1 MMLAT
6 KHKKHPHTRTKAN
19 IDNILFGAYKAFI
32 EASEVLALA
41 LALVV
46 VVLEL
51 EIELEEDK
59 RDDVLVL
66 LNAY

>member
-41 LALVV
+41 LVLV

-51 EIELEEDK
+51 ELEEDK

>member
-41 LALVV
+41 LVVV

-51 EIELEEDK
+51 ELEEDK

>member
-1 MMLAT
+1 MLAT

-32 EASEVLALA
+32 DASEVLALA
-41 LALVV
+41 LVVV

-51 EIELEEDK
+51 ELEEDK

>member
-32 EASEVLALA
+32 DASEVLALA
-41 LALVV
+41 LVVV

-51 EIELEEDK
+51 ELEEDK

>member
-32 EASEVLALA
+32 DTSEVLALA

-46 VVLEL
+46 VVVLEL
-51 EIELEEDK
+51 ELEEDK